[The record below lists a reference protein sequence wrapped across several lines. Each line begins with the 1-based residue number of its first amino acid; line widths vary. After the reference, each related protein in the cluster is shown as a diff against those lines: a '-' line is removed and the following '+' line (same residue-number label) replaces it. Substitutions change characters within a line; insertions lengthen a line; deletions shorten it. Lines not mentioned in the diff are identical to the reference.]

1 MVGRI
6 GSIDPALIFNQRRRK
21 ALSDIEEW
29 RATQEREQ
37 DPNRALTF
45 FEEFGFEED
54 SDKDRL
60 DALESISTLF
70 GDPSYALGGV
80 VTRNTQEQA
89 EQIRNF
95 LRETSKST
103 AAGETGMADRVM
115 DLVSAGDFGFES
127 IERLQNPQEF
137 SQDSIAPIPVTSE
150 RFDRLPRPVL
160 SNDSIPVTSKQFD
173 RLKEP
178 SNQEVPVGPAGRS
191 DDAMTGRSDDRVTGR
206 SDDAMSGRSLLR
218 KALEASRKPIDMQRF
233 EQLAQ
238 DRQRA
243 GDLSMITSLAAGEA
257 GPRYSGY
264 QESYLKKALG
274 EQGQQ
279 ELGDYGFASGG
290 EFYETPGIQQARG
303 QKANLDASKLLL
315 DAENDLLAR
324 EQAERRLEIQER
336 AYDPTYATKSQRNKN
351 SDFLN
356 KRKTKAVDAQRALG
370 QIESM
375 REALG
380 TADQGLF
387 APISNAVNSAFAEFK
402 GASGAKQK
410 TIAANV
416 AQAIANAFGIDKL
429 SQIGGN
435 DTERELAIA
444 ISTAFQM
451 TNQEEANIYLLN
463 KLEEE
468 MTKTVLRSQFS
479 DQWSAR
485 FTTVNNINPLTG
497 ESYIVAEEKF
507 LQEQTPKRLGRKIEG
522 TSIFGLF
529 DDNQENPPAGAG
541 ENDSELENVVN
552 RYGLSR

>member
-1 MVGRI
+1 MADRSNLYGQMYRGVES
-6 GSIDPALIFNQRRRK
+6 SINELRNTLQ
-21 ALSDIEEW
+21 
-29 RATQEREQ
+29 REQ
-37 DPNRALTF
+37 DLNRPLTF
-45 FEEFGFEED
+45 LEYAGLEED
-54 SDKDRL
+54 SDEDRL
-60 DALESISTLF
+60 DALKRISNLY
-70 GDPSYALGGV
+70 GDPAYPLRGR

-89 EQIRNF
+89 KQIRNF
-95 LRETSKST
+95 LRGASESA
-103 AAGETGMADRVM
+103 AAGETDMADRIIE
-115 DLVSAGDFGFES
+115 LVSAGDFGFES

-137 SQDSIAPIPVTSE
+137 LQDSIAPIPVTSE

-160 SNDSIPVTSKQFD
+160 SNDPIPVTSKQFD
-173 RLKEP
+173 RLTEP
-178 SNQEVPVGPAGRS
+178 SNQDGPVGQAARP
-191 DDAMTGRSDDRVTGR
+191 DDGMTGRF
-206 SDDAMSGRSLLR
+206 LLR
-218 KALEASRKPIDMQRF
+218 RALEASRKPIDMQRF

-243 GDLSMITSLAAGEA
+243 GDFSTLTSLYAGEA

-274 EQGQQ
+274 EQGDKQ
-279 ELGDYGFASGG
+279 LGDYGFASGG
-290 EFYETPGIQQARG
+290 QFYETPGIQQARG
-303 QKANLDASKLLL
+303 QEADFAASELLF
-315 DAENDLLAR
+315 DAENDRLAR
-324 EQAERRLEIQER
+324 EQAERRLEIQEM
-336 AYDPTYATKSQRNKN
+336 AYNPNFVTKSQRNKN

-356 KRKTKAVDAQRALG
+356 KQKTKAEDAQRALG
-370 QIESM
+370 QIGAM

-468 MTKTVLRSQFS
+468 MTKTVLRSQFA

-507 LQEQTPKRLGRKIEG
+507 LQEQTPRRLGRPIEG
-522 TSIFGLF
+522 TSIFRLF
-529 DDNQENPPAGAG
+529 DDNQENPPAGVGDPPVGAV
-541 ENDSELENVVN
+541 ERLE
-552 RYGLSR
+552 